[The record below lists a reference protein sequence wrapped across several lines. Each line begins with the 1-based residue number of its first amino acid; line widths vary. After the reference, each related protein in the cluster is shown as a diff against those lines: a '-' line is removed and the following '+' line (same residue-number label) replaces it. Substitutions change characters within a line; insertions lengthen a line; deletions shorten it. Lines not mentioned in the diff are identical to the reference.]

1 MGASRLGV
9 LIMGLCG
16 GLLPGRFPGVPC
28 TVFPSLPDA
37 DSSGEVWVCR
47 RIPLDFR
54 ASLRGQKNARP
65 RVGRQCYCLLALLV
79 LSVLGAGAGPVVVL
93 VPLCSRTGFALVW
106 CLCYCNG

>member
-9 LIMGLCG
+9 LIMSSRGVFFRG
-16 GLLPGRFPGVPC
+16 GSPVRRLL
-28 TVFPSLPDA
+28 FPSLPDA

-65 RVGRQCYCLLALLV
+65 RVGRQCYCLLVLLV
-79 LSVLGAGAGPVVVL
+79 PSVLGVGAGPVVVL
-93 VPLCSRTGFALVW
+93 VPLRSRTGFALVW